1 MAATPTIAIVGP
13 GNLGSA
19 LANSL
24 RSAGFTILEIISRDS
39 RTWFRKSRALPGQSG
54 ARHTTPKNARLD
66 ADVIWLCVPDREIAA
81 AARLLAPRTG
91 WKGKVAL
98 HSSGALA
105 SDQLQVLRR
114 KGAAVASLHPLMT
127 FVRGS
132 QPRLAGVPF
141 AVEGDAKAVRVAR
154 RIVRDLKG
162 DIFSIPKD
170 KKAAYHTWGAFTSP
184 LLLAALVTAE
194 EVAGIAGISRARARK
209 KMLPIVAQTLANY
222 AALGPERA
230 FSGPIIRGDASTVS
244 AHLKALSKAP
254 AAREVY
260 LALARSAMR
269 NLPAR
274 NRKALQ
280 KILG

>member
-1 MAATPTIAIVGP
+1 MAAKPTIAIVGP

-98 HSSGALA
+98 HSSGA
-105 SDQLQVLRR
+105 
-114 KGAAVASLHPLMT
+114 AVASLHPLMT

-209 KMLPIVAQTLANY
+209 KSG
-222 AALGPERA
+222 AAPLR
-230 FSGPIIRGDASTVS
+230 T
-244 AHLKALSKAP
+244 
-254 AAREVY
+254 
-260 LALARSAMR
+260 
-269 NLPAR
+269 
-274 NRKALQ
+274 
-280 KILG
+280 